1 MGQGSL
7 SFRDVAVGFTRK
19 EWQELDPTQKT
30 LYRDVMLENYSHL
43 VSVEQQAPRCESCG
57 AALPGKADVTVTPSA
72 YLARR
77 RFEYDAQGNLF
88 LYSKLDPPR
97 AGARP
102 RHCNRCREAVSR
114 AQALHADQGAH
125 KSTGNSHP
133 QGGSSGGEA
142 VRPGKHP
149 GNLTDPKRRRNRKC
163 LRKLLGETNLRIP
176 QTVLTGEKPFKC
188 SGCEE
193 IFSHK
198 SRLIEYHRCHT
209 GEKPYGCPECGK
221 YSSQMSCLII
231 HQRAHAREKPYGCGR
246 CSKAFFRKSHLILH
260 QRMHTGE
267 KPYQCAKAFL
277 QNSCLLI
284 HERTHMGRRPYECS
298 ACGKTFAQE
307 ANLLRHHRIHTR
319 EKLYGQAGTL

>member
-1 MGQGSL
+1 MPKP
-7 SFRDVAVGFTRK
+7 FMPTK
-19 EWQELDPTQKT
+19 EP
-30 LYRDVMLENYSHL
+30 
-43 VSVEQQAPRCESCG
+43 
-57 AALPGKADVTVTPSA
+57 TVTRNPA
-72 YLARR
+72 NAPQ
-77 RFEYDAQGNLF
+77 AG
-88 LYSKLDPPR
+88 R
-97 AGARP
+97 ASP
-102 RHCNRCREAVSR
+102 TSQDSLPVTE
-114 AQALHADQGAH
+114 
-125 KSTGNSHP
+125 STGNSHP

-163 LRKLLGETNLRIP
+163 LRKFLGETNLRIP
-176 QTVLTGEKPFKC
+176 QTVLTGEKPFRC

-319 EKLYGQAGTL
+319 EKLYGQGETRLSSRIPSTLRNEDPVDFVKVENPSPGSPGLTAGRASYQSKTLTI